1 MLGEVVFFLWR
12 CSVFQLD
19 PRIIQPFLTECRDT
33 IAKLDNQNMKSIK
46 GLEDRLYAL
55 DQMIASCKKLV
66 NEQKELAQVF
76 RSKCFSNNIFS
87 TIFVQIIL
95 LYSCLQ
101 GFLANQ
107 KRAENL
113 KDTSVLPDLCLSHT
127 NQLMIMLNNHR
138 KLLDIKKKCTTAKQ
152 ELANNLQV
160 RLK

>member
-1 MLGEVVFFLWR
+1 MHESLSHSGFLW
-12 CSVFQLD
+12 
-19 PRIIQPFLTECRDT
+19 I
-33 IAKLDNQNMKSIK
+33 
-46 GLEDRLYAL
+46 GL
-55 DQMIASCKKLV
+55 
-66 NEQKELAQVF
+66 KERPVV
-76 RSKCFSNNIFS
+76 SP
-87 TIFVQIIL
+87 
-95 LYSCLQ
+95 Q

>member
-1 MLGEVVFFLWR
+1 MEVAARAQSLA
-12 CSVFQLD
+12 CKSVL
-19 PRIIQPFLTECRDT
+19 L
-33 IAKLDNQNMKSIK
+33 
-46 GLEDRLYAL
+46 
-55 DQMIASCKKLV
+55 
-66 NEQKELAQVF
+66 
-76 RSKCFSNNIFS
+76 FSP
-87 TIFVQIIL
+87 
-95 LYSCLQ
+95 Q